1 MRKRGLRMVA
11 TPTKQEYRLQNLSCA
26 SCAAKFEKN
35 VKAIPEV
42 EDAQV
47 NFGASKI
54 TVVGNISVN
63 QIEEAGAFDGIKVSQ
78 SAVRAVEKSIPF
90 YRKKENILA
99 GVSLFFVIL
108 GYLFVSM
115 QGETNPIPIA
125 MFIIAILVG
134 GMGIFKTGFRNLARF
149 EFDMKTL
156 MTIAIIGAA
165 IIGEWEEAAVVVFLF
180 AVSEALEAYSMDK
193 ARQSIRGLMDIA
205 PPTAIIKR
213 AHGEH
218 FHELELPTEDIEIGD
233 ILIVK
238 PGQKIAMDGIVISGL
253 SAVNQAAI
261 TGESIPV
268 NKTVND
274 EVFAGTLNEEGALE
288 VRVTKRVEDT
298 TIAKIIH
305 LVEEAQ
311 AEKAPSQQFVDR
323 FAKYYTPAIIII
335 AFLVAILPP
344 LFMGDWQHWIYQG
357 LAVLVVGCPCALVVS
372 TPVAIVTAIGNAA
385 RQGVLIKGGIHLEQL
400 GHIEA
405 VAFDKTGTLTEGQPA
420 VTDIVTMEGW
430 SEDYVLQLVAAV
442 EKQSQHP
449 LAKAILNRLHDK
461 NLSELVPTDFQSVTG
476 KGAFATVDQQIIY
489 VGSMKWASTLGSIDK
504 NIENQVKKLQEQ
516 GKTVVAAVSKSQLIG
531 LIGIADQLRHESK
544 DVLLKLK
551 ALKVKHMVMLT
562 GDAEPTAQ
570 AIATS
575 LQVTDVRAGLLPE
588 EKLMAIKDLRA
599 QFGAVAMVGDGVN
612 DAPALATANVGIAM
626 GGAGTDAA
634 LETADIALMG
644 DDLTKLPYTIGL
656 SRKTLR
662 IIKENIIF
670 ALALKLIALLLVI
683 PGWLTLWIAIFADM
697 GATLLVVFNSLRLIK
712 AKK

>member
-1 MRKRGLRMVA
+1 MAA

-42 EDAQV
+42 QNAQV

-54 TVVGNISVN
+54 TVIGDINVD
-63 QIEEAGAFDGIKVSQ
+63 QLEEAGAFDGIKVSQ
-78 SAVRAVEKSIPF
+78 STARTIEKSTPF
-90 YRKKENILA
+90 YRKTENILA
-99 GVSLFFVIL
+99 GISLLFVVL
-108 GYLFVSM
+108 GYMFGTM
-115 QGETNPIPIA
+115 RGETDPLTIG

-134 GMGIFKTGFRNLARF
+134 GIGIFKTGFHNLARF

-156 MTIAIIGAA
+156 MTIAVIGAA

-193 ARQSIRGLMDIA
+193 ARQSIRQLMDIA
-205 PPTAIIKR
+205 PPTATIKR

-218 FHELELPTEDIEIGD
+218 FHEMELPTEEIEIGD

-238 PGQKIAMDGIVISGL
+238 PGQKIAMDGIVVSGL

-268 NKTVND
+268 SKTVDD

-323 FAKYYTPAIIII
+323 FAKYYTPAIMIV
-335 AFLVAILPP
+335 ALLVAVLPP
-344 LFMGDWQHWIYQG
+344 LFIGDWQHWIYQG

-405 VAFDKTGTLTEGQPA
+405 IAFDKTGTLTKGQPA
-420 VTDIVTMEGW
+420 VTDIITSQEM

-449 LAKAILNRLHDK
+449 LAKAILQNLHEK
-461 NLSELVPTDFQSVTG
+461 NLTEFIPTDFQSVTG
-476 KGAFATVDQQIIY
+476 KGAYATVDDQIIY
-489 VGSMKWASTLGSIDK
+489 VGSLKWIATLTTVDEMIK
-504 NIENQVKKLQEQ
+504 EQVHKLQQQ
-516 GKTVVAAVSKSQLIG
+516 GKTVVAAVSNNQFIG
-531 LIGIADQLRHESK
+531 MIGIADQLRQESK
-544 DVLLKLK
+544 DVLNKLNG
-551 ALKVKHMVMLT
+551 LKVKHKVMLT

-575 LQVTDVRAGLLPE
+575 LNMTDVRASLLPA

-612 DAPALATANVGIAM
+612 DAPALAAADIGIAM

-634 LETADIALMG
+634 LETADIALMS

-697 GATLLVVFNSLRLIK
+697 GATLLVVLNSLRLIK
-712 AKK
+712 SKKW

>member
-1 MRKRGLRMVA
+1 MVA

-42 EDAQV
+42 QDAQV

-54 TVVGNISVN
+54 MVIGNIDVD
-63 QIEEAGAFDGIKVSQ
+63 QLEEAGAFDGIKVSQ
-78 SAVRAVEKSIPF
+78 STARTIEKSIPF
-90 YRKKENILA
+90 YRKTENILA
-99 GVSLFFVIL
+99 GISLLFIVL
-108 GYLFVSM
+108 GYMFGAMRSESEPLTI
-115 QGETNPIPIA
+115 G

-134 GMGIFKTGFRNLARF
+134 GIGIFKTGFRNLARF

-156 MTIAIIGAA
+156 MTIAVIGAA

-193 ARQSIRGLMDIA
+193 ARQSIRQLMDIA
-205 PPTAIIKR
+205 PPTATIKR

-218 FHELELPTEDIEIGD
+218 FHEMELPTEEIEIGD

-238 PGQKIAMDGIVISGL
+238 PGQKIAMDGIVVNGL

-268 NKTVND
+268 GKTVDD

-323 FAKYYTPAIIII
+323 FAKYYTPAIMII
-335 AFLVAILPP
+335 ALLVAVIPP
-344 LFMGDWQHWIYQG
+344 LFIGDWQHWIYQG

-405 VAFDKTGTLTEGQPA
+405 IAFDKTGTLTKGQPA
-420 VTDIVTMEGW
+420 VTDIFTSHEM

-449 LAKAILNRLHDK
+449 LAKAILQSLHEK
-461 NLSELVPTDFQSVTG
+461 NLTELIPTDFQSVTG
-476 KGAFATVDQQIIY
+476 KGAYATVDGQIIY
-489 VGSMKWASTLGSIDK
+489 VGSLKWIATLVTVDEMIK
-504 NIENQVKKLQEQ
+504 EQVKKLQQQ
-516 GKTVVAAVSKSQLIG
+516 GKTVVAAVSNDQFIG
-531 LIGIADQLRHESK
+531 MLGIADQLRQESK
-544 DVLLKLK
+544 DVLNKLND
-551 ALKVKHMVMLT
+551 LKVKHKVMLT

-575 LQVTDVRAGLLPE
+575 LNMTDVRASLLPA

-612 DAPALATANVGIAM
+612 DAPALASANVGIAM

-670 ALALKLIALLLVI
+670 ALALKLVALLLVI

-712 AKK
+712 TKKW